1 MGTTY
6 AFVPSSSAPHRS
18 APLAA
23 TAFDTSFMWNRG
35 LSFGKGE
42 FKFYRS
48 FDDFMGPFPDDDR
61 AAFPEIFNLPAGVR
75 EVSLSK
81 PLGIVF
87 QEIDAGRNLVV
98 QELVPDG
105 NAAQSGAD
113 IQPGDVLVGMTAV
126 KIVGAKFERRMIPA
140 RNFDFDTMV
149 GAVMSN
155 DPKWGCNDVVLLL
168 ERPDDANKAETDE
181 FLAFLEPPFD
191 NP

>member
-1 MGTTY
+1 
-6 AFVPSSSAPHRS
+6 
-18 APLAA
+18 
-23 TAFDTSFMWNRG
+23 MWNRG
-35 LSFGKGE
+35 LSFGKGD

-48 FDDFMGPFPDDDR
+48 FDDFMSPFPDDDR
-61 AAFPEIFNLPAGVR
+61 AAFPEIFNLPAGVT
-75 EVSLSK
+75 EVRLPK

-87 QEIDAGRNLVV
+87 EEIDAGRGLVV
-98 QELVPDG
+98 QELVPGG

-155 DPKWGCNDVVLLL
+155 DPKWGCSDVVLLL
-168 ERPDDANKAETDE
+168 ERPDDANKAKTDE